1 MKGTFRMRLDYDPEA
16 DAAYV
21 ALRDVAQVERTMA
34 LDDHRLIDYVGTQA
48 VGVELLAVSRGV
60 RLDDLPERDA
70 IARLLAEQH
79 LPGYA

>member
-1 MKGTFRMRLDYDPEA
+1 
-16 DAAYV
+16 
-21 ALRDVAQVERTMA
+21 
-34 LDDHRLIDYVGTQA
+34 
-48 VGVELLAVSRGV
+48 VELLAVSRGV

>member
-1 MKGTFRMRLDYDPEA
+1 MRLDYDAEA

-21 ALRDVAQVERTMA
+21 ALREVAQVERTTA
-34 LDDHRLIDYVGTQA
+34 LDDQRLIDYVGTEA
-48 VGVELLAVSRGV
+48 VGVELLSVSRGV

-79 LPGYA
+79 LPVSVAV